1 MPQRALHLAGRYS
14 LLGLLLTSSI
24 VAVALRAQDSTGI
37 GAQATE
43 SFTNVAERFGLWAA
57 LCVVLVI
64 ASVYS
69 LYNQS
74 LFVHNTLVALV
85 QANQRCIDR
94 NTEALRD
101 APCGAAA
108 AKAQDREESSHGN

>member
-1 MPQRALHLAGRYS
+1 MHIASGYG
-14 LLGLLLTSSI
+14 LLGVLMSGAILSATL
-24 VAVALRAQDSTGI
+24 AAQDT
-37 GAQATE
+37 ATTTKTTE
-43 SFTNVAERFGLWAA
+43 TFTQIAERFGLWAA

-69 LYNQS
+69 LYQQS
-74 LFVHNTLVALV
+74 MFVHRTLVQLV

-101 APCGAAA
+101 APCGLAA
-108 AKAQDREESSHGN
+108 AKAQDKEESSHG